1 MGPYCNAPSFLGYS
15 PPGEG
20 EQWAEAWTFVNT
32 TLRFDCNPSLDTGT
46 VQQIGTGGMVLTR
59 KPSNAPTTR
68 AENPAVISGVIWY
81 DVNGD
86 GLRNDPNSALTTDD
100 FITSEKERGAGV
112 GNLKVLLR
120 KCGDDDN
127 AADLGVTYT
136 FPSGMNVNRGQ
147 AAVFDAA
154 YLQEIQTLDYYSDV
168 GAAEAKIGYFS
179 FKILPNQIPGEFY
192 LIFQSPMGY
201 KLTGGD
207 GVEWEVG
214 KAAIND
220 RVLPMVDEKRG
231 GRRKLQEEENLDL
244 GIGTNE
250 TISPDTSETIINDQ
264 VLSNNVPI
272 SPTNKPT
279 SYEGYTP
286 KLNNFV
292 SSFNFESPFN
302 NISDIGPI
310 THSGYYSRSRCIPI
324 TTASLVVDEI
334 NAGMATSQWPLVS
347 FQYASFVLIFTFYE
361 QTSNFF
367 RNLQETTSLECRE
380 YQKMKSEGIPVED
393 IWGCDTP
400 LDTGPV
406 YNFEEFKLEEVRY
419 ILSLHDSMQALT
431 SAN

>member
-1 MGPYCNAPSFLGYS
+1 
-15 PPGEG
+15 
-20 EQWAEAWTFVNT
+20 
-32 TLRFDCNPSLDTGT
+32 
-46 VQQIGTGGMVLTR
+46 MVLTR
-59 KPSNAPTTR
+59 KPTNAPTTR
-68 AENPAVISGVIWY
+68 AENPAVISGVVWY

-154 YLQEIQTLDYYSDV
+154 YLQEIQTLDYYSDI
-168 GAAEAKIGYFS
+168 GAGEAKIGYYS

-192 LIFQSPMGY
+192 LVFQSPMGY

-214 KAAIND
+214 KAALSD
-220 RVLPMVDEKRG
+220 KVVPMVDEKRG
-231 GRRKLQEEENLDL
+231 GKRELQEDVENLGL
-244 GIGTNE
+244 GIGANE
-250 TISPDTSETIINDQ
+250 TINPDVNEMINSDVNETIINDQ
-264 VLSNNVPI
+264 AAAPNDTPK

-286 KLNNFV
+286 MLNNFI
-292 SSFNFESPFN
+292 SSFDFESPISN
-302 NISDIGPI
+302 ASDIGPI

-324 TTASLVVDEI
+324 TATSLVIDEI

-347 FQYASFVLIFTFYE
+347 FQYASFVLKFTFYE
-361 QTSNFF
+361 QSSNT
-367 RNLQETTSLECRE
+367 RQLQENTSLECRE

-393 IWGCDTP
+393 IWGCETP
-400 LDTGPV
+400 IDTGPV
-406 YNFEEFKLEEVRY
+406 YNFEELKLEEVRY
-419 ILSLHDSMQALT
+419 NHLT
-431 SAN
+431 TRYNL